1 MVVTLH
7 GPRYSVYVRIARL
20 TLAEK
25 GVPYDQ
31 VEFDVFDPD
40 DIPADYLDLH
50 PFTRVPALEHDGFR
64 LYETQAITR
73 YIDEAFEGPAL
84 QPRDPR
90 ARARVNQTVAL
101 LDNYAY
107 WPWVRTI
114 SVQRA
119 EDSRAPNGESGGA
132 PDEKAIAAA
141 VAEAKTGLA
150 ALARLHDGQDYLAG
164 AALSLADLHAVPM
177 FDYFL
182 TTGEGQRLLA
192 PHAGLAAWWAR
203 MQERPSF
210 HDTRPDSLRG

>member
-1 MVVTLH
+1 MAVILH

-25 GVPYDQ
+25 GVPYEQ
-31 VEFDVFDPD
+31 VEFDVFDPE
-40 DIPADYLDLH
+40 DIPAGYRDLH

-64 LYETQAITR
+64 LYETQAIAR

-114 SVQRA
+114 YVQRA
-119 EDSRAPNGESGGA
+119 EGSRAHDGA
-132 PDEKAIAAA
+132 PDEAAIAAA
-141 VAEAKTGLA
+141 VGEAETGMA
-150 ALARLHDGQDYLAG
+150 ALARLHDGQDHLAG
-164 AALSLADLHAVPM
+164 PALSLADLHAIPM

-182 TTGEGQRLLA
+182 ATEEGRRLLA
-192 PHAGLAAWWAR
+192 PHAGLAAWWDR
-203 MQERPSF
+203 MRERPSF
-210 HDTRPDSLRG
+210 HDTRPDSLRP